1 MQQVMLGNSGIEV
14 SRLCIG
20 TGTVGWSGSSNQTR
34 KLGTE
39 GLIDLLC
46 YAYDSGVRFWDTA
59 DQYGS
64 HPHVREALR
73 KLPREQV
80 VITTKT
86 TSRTPAGVRDDVER
100 FLRELGTDYAD
111 IVLLH
116 CLKEHDWT
124 TRYEDCMEAL
134 TKCQSEGL
142 IRAVGVSCHDF
153 EAFKLAAITPWVEVV
168 LARINYA
175 GVIMDASPE
184 EVIPVMDEMSANGK
198 GIYGMKVYGA
208 GKLLDD
214 RRRALG
220 YVLDLPSV
228 DAIVLGME
236 NKAEV
241 DENVEL
247 IEELAGVPV

>member
-1 MQQVMLGNSGIEV
+1 MQQVVLGNSGIEV

-20 TGTVGWSGSSNQTR
+20 TGTVGWNGSSNQTR
-34 KLGTE
+34 QLGSE

-73 KLPREQV
+73 VLPRDQV
-80 VITTKT
+80 VVTTKT
-86 TSRTPAGVRDDVER
+86 TSRTPDGVRSDVER

-116 CLKEHDWT
+116 CLTEHDWT
-124 TRYEDCMEAL
+124 TRYADSMEAL
-134 TKCQSEGL
+134 SKCREQGMV
-142 IRAVGVSCHDF
+142 RAVGVSCHDF
-153 EAFKLAAITPWVEVV
+153 AAFRLAAVSPWVEVV
-168 LARINYA
+168 LARINYD
-175 GVIMDASPE
+175 GVSMDASPE
-184 EVIPVMDEMSANGK
+184 EVIPVMDEMSARGK

-208 GKLLDD
+208 GKLLHD

-228 DAIVLGME
+228 DAVVLGME

-247 IEELAGVPV
+247 VEELAGVPV

>member
-1 MQQVMLGNSGIEV
+1 MQQVMLGSSGIEV

-64 HPHVREALR
+64 HPHVREALHR
-73 KLPREQV
+73 LPRDQV
-80 VITTKT
+80 VLTTKT

-116 CLKEHDWT
+116 CLTEHDWT

-134 TKCQSEGL
+134 SKCQAQGL
-142 IRAVGVSCHDF
+142 VRAVGVSCHDF
-153 EAFKLAAITPWVEVV
+153 EAFKLAAVSPWVEVV

-184 EVIPVMDEMSANGK
+184 EVIPVMDEMAARGK

-214 RRRALG
+214 RRKALG
-220 YVLDLPSV
+220 FVLDLPSV
-228 DAIVLGME
+228 DAVVLGME
-236 NKAEV
+236 SKAEV

-247 IEELAGVPV
+247 IEKLAGVPV

>member
-73 KLPREQV
+73 RLPRDQV

-116 CLKEHDWT
+116 CLTEDDWT

-134 TKCQSEGL
+134 TKCQAQGL

-184 EVIPVMDEMSANGK
+184 EVILRDGRDVCEWQGHLWDEGLWSRQAPGRSPT
-198 GIYGMKVYGA
+198 GA
-208 GKLLDD
+208 RLCA
-214 RRRALG
+214 RSSQR
-220 YVLDLPSV
+220 
-228 DAIVLGME
+228 
-236 NKAEV
+236 
-241 DENVEL
+241 
-247 IEELAGVPV
+247 

>member
-1 MQQVMLGNSGIEV
+1 MQQVTLGNSGIEV

-20 TGTVGWSGSSNQTR
+20 TGTVGWNGSSNQTR
-34 KLGTE
+34 QLGE
-39 GLIDLLC
+39 QGLVDLLC
-46 YAYDSGVRFWDTA
+46 YAYDAGVRFWDTA

-73 KLPREQV
+73 LLPRDQV
-80 VITTKT
+80 VVTTKT
-86 TSRTPAGVRDDVER
+86 TSRTAAGVRQDVER

-116 CLKEHDWT
+116 CLTEHDWT
-124 TRYEDCMEAL
+124 TRYQDCMEAL
-134 TKCQSEGL
+134 SACQDRGM

-153 EAFKLAAITPWVEVV
+153 DAFKLAAATPWVEVV
-168 LARINYA
+168 LARINYD
-175 GVIMDASPE
+175 GVLMDASPE
-184 EVIPVMDEMSANGK
+184 EVIPVMDEMSARGQ

-208 GKLLDD
+208 GKLLED
-214 RRRALG
+214 RRRALEF
-220 YVLDLPSV
+220 VLNLSSV
-228 DAIVLGME
+228 DAVVLGME

-247 IEELAGVPV
+247 MEALAGVPV

>member
-1 MQQVMLGNSGIEV
+1 MQQVVLGNSGIEV

-20 TGTVGWSGSSNQTR
+20 TGTVGWNGSSNQTR
-34 KLGTE
+34 QLGKE

-64 HPHVREALR
+64 HPHVKEALR
-73 KLPREQV
+73 VLPRDQV

-86 TSRTPAGVRDDVER
+86 TSRTPSGIREDVER

-116 CLKEHDWT
+116 CLTEHDWN
-124 TRYEDCMEAL
+124 TRYADCMDAL
-134 TKCQSEGL
+134 SKCRDEGL
-142 IRAVGVSCHDF
+142 LRAVGVSCHDF
-153 EAFKLAAITPWVEVV
+153 TAFKLAAVDPWVELV
-168 LARINYA
+168 LARINYS
-175 GVIMDASPE
+175 GELMDASPA
-184 EVIPVMDEMSANGK
+184 EVIPVLDEMSGNGK

-208 GKLLDD
+208 GKLLED

-220 YVLDLPSV
+220 FVLDLPSV
-228 DAIVLGME
+228 DAVVLGME

-247 IEELAGVPV
+247 MEALVGVPV

>member
-1 MQQVMLGNSGIEV
+1 MQQVTLGSSGIEV

-20 TGTVGWSGSSNQTR
+20 TGTVGWNGSSNQTR
-34 KLGTE
+34 QLGTQ

-73 KLPREQV
+73 LLPRDQV
-80 VITTKT
+80 VVTTKT
-86 TSRTPAGVRDDVER
+86 TSRTASGVRQDVER
-100 FLRELGTDYAD
+100 FLDELGTDYAD

-124 TRYEDCMEAL
+124 TRYQDCMEAL
-134 TKCQSEGL
+134 SACQAQGK

-153 EAFKLAAITPWVEVV
+153 DAFKLAAATPWVEVV
-168 LARINYA
+168 LARINYD
-175 GVIMDASPE
+175 GILMDASPA
-184 EVIPVMDEMSANGK
+184 EVIPVMDEMSARGK

-208 GKLLDD
+208 GKLLHD
-214 RRRALG
+214 RRRALEF
-220 YVLDLPSV
+220 VLNLSSV
-228 DAIVLGME
+228 DAVVLGME
-236 NKAEV
+236 NEAEV

-247 IEELAGVPV
+247 MEALTGVPV

>member
-1 MQQVMLGNSGIEV
+1 MKSPAFA
-14 SRLCIG
+14 SAPARLDG
-20 TGTVGWSGSSNQTR
+20 VARRTKRASLAR
-34 KLGTE
+34 K

-73 KLPREQV
+73 RLPRDQV

-124 TRYEDCMEAL
+124 TRYEDCMDAL
-134 TKCQSEGL
+134 SKCQAQGL

-228 DAIVLGME
+228 DAVVLGME

>member
-1 MQQVMLGNSGIEV
+1 MQQVTLGNSGIEV

-20 TGTVGWSGSSNQTR
+20 TGTVGWNGSSNQTR
-34 KLGTE
+34 QLGE
-39 GLIDLLC
+39 QGLIDLLC
-46 YAYDSGVRFWDTA
+46 YAYDAGVRFWDTA

-73 KLPREQV
+73 LLPRDQV
-80 VITTKT
+80 VVTTKT
-86 TSRTPAGVRDDVER
+86 TSRTAAGVRQDVER

-116 CLKEHDWT
+116 CLTEHDWT
-124 TRYEDCMEAL
+124 TRYQDCMEAL
-134 TKCQSEGL
+134 SVCQDRGM

-153 EAFKLAAITPWVEVV
+153 DAFKLAAATPWVEVV
-168 LARINYA
+168 LARINYD
-175 GVIMDASPE
+175 GVLMDASPA
-184 EVIPVMDEMSANGK
+184 EVIPVMDEMSARGQ

-208 GKLLDD
+208 GKLLED
-214 RRRALG
+214 RRRALEF
-220 YVLDLPSV
+220 VLNLSSV
-228 DAIVLGME
+228 DAVVLGME

-247 IEELAGVPV
+247 MEALAGVPV

>member
-1 MQQVMLGNSGIEV
+1 MQQVMLGSSGIEV

-20 TGTVGWSGSSNQTR
+20 TGTVGWNGSSNQTR
-34 KLGTE
+34 QLGTE

-46 YAYDSGVRFWDTA
+46 YSYDSGVRFWDTA

-64 HPHVREALR
+64 HPHVRGALR
-73 KLPREQV
+73 VLPRDQV

-86 TSRTPAGVRDDVER
+86 TSRTPAGIKDDVER

-116 CLKEHDWT
+116 CLTEHDWA
-124 TRYEDCMEAL
+124 TRYQDCMEAL
-134 TKCQSEGL
+134 SACKDEGK

-153 EAFKLAAITPWVEVV
+153 TAFKLAAVSPWVEVV

-175 GVIMDASPE
+175 GVLMDASPE
-184 EVIPVMDEMSANGK
+184 EVIPVMDEMAARGK

-214 RRRALG
+214 CRKALE

-228 DAIVLGME
+228 AAIVLGME

-247 IEELAGVPV
+247 MESLVGVPV

>member
-1 MQQVMLGNSGIEV
+1 MQQVALGKSEIEV

-20 TGTVGWSGSSNQTR
+20 TGTVGWNGSSNQTR
-34 KLGTE
+34 QLGNQ

-73 KLPREQV
+73 ILPRDQV
-80 VITTKT
+80 VVTTKT
-86 TSRTPAGVRDDVER
+86 TSRTPEGVRSDVER

-116 CLKEHDWT
+116 CLTEHDWT
-124 TRYEDCMEAL
+124 TRYEDSMEAL
-134 TKCQSEGL
+134 SKCREQGL
-142 IRAVGVSCHDF
+142 VRAVGVSCHDF
-153 EAFKLAAITPWVEVV
+153 AAFKLAAVSPWVEVV
-168 LARINYA
+168 LARINYD
-175 GVIMDASPE
+175 GVSMDASPE
-184 EVIPVMDEMSANGK
+184 EVIPVIDEMSARGK

-208 GKLLDD
+208 GKLLHD

-228 DAIVLGME
+228 DAVVLGME

-247 IEELAGVPV
+247 VEELAGVPV

>member
-1 MQQVMLGNSGIEV
+1 
-14 SRLCIG
+14 
-20 TGTVGWSGSSNQTR
+20 
-34 KLGTE
+34 
-39 GLIDLLC
+39 
-46 YAYDSGVRFWDTA
+46 
-59 DQYGS
+59 
-64 HPHVREALR
+64 
-73 KLPREQV
+73 
-80 VITTKT
+80 
-86 TSRTPAGVRDDVER
+86 
-100 FLRELGTDYAD
+100 
-111 IVLLH
+111 
-116 CLKEHDWT
+116 
-124 TRYEDCMEAL
+124 MEAL
-134 TKCQSEGL
+134 TKCQAQGL

-184 EVIPVMDEMSANGK
+184 EVISVMDEMSGNGK

-228 DAIVLGME
+228 DAVVLGME

>member
-73 KLPREQV
+73 RLPRDQV

-116 CLKEHDWT
+116 CLTEDDWT

-134 TKCQSEGL
+134 TKCQAQGL

-184 EVIPVMDEMSANGK
+184 EVISVMDEMSGNGK

-228 DAIVLGME
+228 NAVVLGME

>member
-20 TGTVGWSGSSNQTR
+20 TGTVGWNGSSNQTR
-34 KLGTE
+34 QLGTK

-46 YAYDSGVRFWDTA
+46 YAYDAGVRFWDTA

-73 KLPREQV
+73 LLPRDQV
-80 VITTKT
+80 VVTTKT
-86 TSRTPAGVRDDVER
+86 TSRTASGVRQDVER
-100 FLRELGTDYAD
+100 FLDELGADYAD

-116 CLKEHDWT
+116 CLKEHDWA

-134 TKCQSEGL
+134 SACQAQGK

-153 EAFKLAAITPWVEVV
+153 DAFKLAAATPWVEVV

-175 GVIMDASPE
+175 GVLMDASPE
-184 EVIPVMDEMSANGK
+184 EVIPVMDEMSARGK

-208 GKLLDD
+208 GKLLHD
-214 RRRALG
+214 RRRALEF
-220 YVLDLPSV
+220 VLDLPSV
-228 DAIVLGME
+228 DAVVLGME
-236 NKAEV
+236 TRAEV

-247 IEELAGVPV
+247 MEALTGVPV

>member
-1 MQQVMLGNSGIEV
+1 MQQVMLGSSGIEV

-20 TGTVGWSGSSNQTR
+20 TGTVGWNGSSNQTR
-34 KLGTE
+34 QLGTQ

-73 KLPREQV
+73 MLPREQV

-86 TSRTPAGVRDDVER
+86 TSRTASGVREDVER
-100 FLRELGTDYAD
+100 FLDELGTDYAD

-116 CLKEHDWT
+116 CLTEHDWT
-124 TRYEDCMEAL
+124 TRYQDCMEAL
-134 TKCQSEGL
+134 SACQAQGM

-153 EAFKLAAITPWVEVV
+153 DAFKLAAATPWVEVV
-168 LARINYA
+168 LARINYD
-175 GVIMDASPE
+175 GVSMDASPE
-184 EVIPVMDEMSANGK
+184 EVIPVMDEMSARGK

-214 RRRALG
+214 RRRALAF
-220 YVLDLPSV
+220 VLDLASV
-228 DAIVLGME
+228 DAVVLGIE
-236 NKAEV
+236 TKAEV

-247 IEELAGVPV
+247 MEALAGVPV